1 MKAFPFRAVVVI
13 PAQYQAA
20 ANEWVRGQLGESGP
34 TFVAGLSP
42 TGESPATHYWC
53 SAALS
58 ATAYRTISA
67 AMLAAFPSAHLEVYD
82 LDLDPQ
88 RPFNLIAAAGLRQ
101 VVEGRS
107 S

>member
-1 MKAFPFRAVVVI
+1 MKAFPFRAVVII

-20 ANEWVRGQLGESGP
+20 ANEWVRGQLGETGP

-42 TGESPATHYWC
+42 TGEAPATHYWC

-58 ATAYRTISA
+58 PVAYETISS
-67 AMLAAFPSAHLEVYD
+67 AMLAAFPSAHMEVYD
-82 LDLDPQ
+82 LDREPQ
-88 RPFNLIAAAGLRQ
+88 RPFLLIAAAGLRL

-107 S
+107 L